1 MPAHNRHK
9 TENRIALQLVSVFI
23 AIVLWFIISYTENPV
38 ISITVNNIKVEYR
51 GLDKLEERGLTIPDA
66 SKNPNLTMSVSG
78 KRSDLL
84 TVLQKARAYV
94 DVSDI
99 DTSDTYT
106 LDVKTDMPTNAVT
119 ISKQKFKTLDV
130 TVEPIVEKD
139 VPVIVR
145 QTDKNKEYLV
155 KSTPQQNTVRFT
167 GAESLL
173 NNVSCVMVAVST
185 IDMKNDNM
193 QKYNYRIMDSN
204 NSEVD
209 DKNSFRTDTS
219 SILVYNELYT
229 PKLMG
234 VDINIP
240 ESVSSM
246 YDVDILQA
254 LTVMAG
260 IKDGAPERLSA
271 QFPENTITDVG
282 SGDYTVN
289 INSADKVYIESEN
302 ITQKI
307 RAVVTKKELQYVQ
320 IPVRFKNVADGL
332 KAWCE
337 TPVIDTYIN
346 CVPSKLKADSLV
358 AYADMNGLGEGTH
371 EITLEFEQTNSV
383 KIIGEYKVKV
393 TLSH

>member
-66 SKNPNLTMSVSG
+66 RKNPNLTMSVSG

-246 YDVDILQA
+246 YDVDILQV
-254 LTVMAG
+254 LTVMVG
-260 IKDGAPERLSA
+260 VKDGAPERLSA
-271 QFPENTITDVG
+271 QFPENAITDVG

-307 RAVVTKKELQYVQ
+307 RAVVAKKELQYVQ
-320 IPVRFKNVADGL
+320 IPVRFKNVAEGL

-337 TPVIDTYIN
+337 TPVIDTYIS

>member
-246 YDVDILQA
+246 YDVDILQV

-271 QFPENTITDVG
+271 QFPENAITDVG

-320 IPVRFKNVADGL
+320 IPVRFKNVAEGL

>member
-246 YDVDILQA
+246 YDVDILQV
-254 LTVMAG
+254 LTVMVG
-260 IKDGAPERLSA
+260 VKDGAPERLSA
-271 QFPENTITDVG
+271 QFPENAITDVG

-289 INSADKVYIESEN
+289 INSVDKIYIESEN

-320 IPVRFKNVADGL
+320 IPVRFKNVAEGL